1 MEILEPLLHPSI
13 SKNKIVTK
21 SWLHPSAS
29 QCFFFTFLFV
39 CFFCLPF
46 PSSSVACY
54 CCVTKIFF
62 EKRNVHECLQCP
74 PHWNTWGEV
83 SSLTLWS
90 KPAPHLEPQHLV
102 PPLPRI
108 FFSWDDGQ
116 FSCVSLWHIWK
127 VKLDSELVGPGVVLK
142 KKKSRRSW
150 LMRLNWRWRC
160 GCLLSF

>member
-29 QCFFFTFLFV
+29 QCFLDFYLY
-39 CFFCLPF
+39 FFCLPF

-74 PHWNTWGEV
+74 PHWNTWGKV

-142 KKKSRRSW
+142 KKNLGDPGW
-150 LMRLNWRWRC
+150 C
-160 GCLLSF
+160 GWIGGGDVVVCCRFKF